1 MIKECT
7 DCKKRGTMDCPQ
19 SIMCFSTENKL
30 FYEEIEQKQHK
41 RRLSANTKANIKAT
55 IAVVIV
61 MLLFGY
67 ILLGVWVINEK
78 RNTEFTELKKEV
90 ELLKEKVYEN
100 D

>member
-19 SIMCFSTENKL
+19 SIMCFSTENKP

-41 RRLSANTKANIKAT
+41 RRLSANIKAT
-55 IAVVIV
+55 IIAIVVV
-61 MLLFGY
+61 FVLLVSY
-67 ILLGVWVINEK
+67 LQREQRDTDIS
-78 RNTEFTELKKEV
+78 ELKKEV

-100 D
+100 NKID